1 MKFKNVLAVATTAFI
16 ATSAI
21 DNAASAAMV
30 TYQQKK
36 ICSIIPSQAART
48 AGFIRVGNQSE
59 VINVAAVDAYEH
71 CSWGESTNARTV
83 THRVPT
89 RWSDH

>member
-1 MKFKNVLAVATTAFI
+1 MKFNNVLAVAITAFI

-21 DNAASAAMV
+21 DKAASAAMV
-30 TYQQKK
+30 TYQQTKN
-36 ICSIIPSQAART
+36 CSVMPAQAART

-71 CSWGESTNARTV
+71 CSWGGL
-83 THRVPT
+83 
-89 RWSDH
+89 